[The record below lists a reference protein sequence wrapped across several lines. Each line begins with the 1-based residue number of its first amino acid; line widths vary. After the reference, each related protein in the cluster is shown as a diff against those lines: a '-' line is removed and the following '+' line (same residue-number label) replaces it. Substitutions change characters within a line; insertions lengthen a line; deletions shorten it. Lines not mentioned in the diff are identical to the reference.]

1 MFDRIRQAA
10 NRVFNV
16 KIVNSKPIAV
26 TLDSLVEPD
35 QSQAK
40 LLRQIHSELKTH
52 RRELETI
59 RLAATSEV
67 MQDVSSFH
75 RKQVR
80 TLLET
85 LELLASTE
93 LSMARFGDGE
103 FRLMLL
109 NDFNLR
115 FQKNSPELQDD
126 LRKVFISNDADVLV
140 GFPQLFRDAHW
151 SGVYQEL
158 WPRLNQLTTSG
169 RTYACAHI
177 TRPQA
182 FSALGERA
190 VELWRQIWEGKK
202 VAIVTG
208 EGSRFDLIPE
218 LFDNLASHEFIYSLP
233 VNAYEDI
240 DRVEAVVTDSDC
252 DLALI
257 ALGPA
262 GGILA
267 HRLATAG
274 KRALDIGH
282 LSNSYEN
289 VYKGAPR
296 PEATS
301 IVTSKGKN
309 A

>member
-1 MFDRIRQAA
+1 MFDRLRQAA
-10 NRVFNV
+10 NRIFNV
-16 KIVNSKPIAV
+16 RIVNAKPIAV
-26 TLDSLVEPD
+26 TLDPIVGPD
-35 QSQAK
+35 QTQAK
-40 LLRQIHSELKTH
+40 LLRQIHAELKTH

-59 RLAATSEV
+59 RLAVTSEV
-67 MQDVSSFH
+67 MQDVTAFH
-75 RKQVR
+75 RKQVK

-85 LELLASTE
+85 LELLASTDV
-93 LSMARFGDGE
+93 SMARFGDGE

-115 FQKNSPELQDD
+115 FQKNSPELQED
-126 LRKVFISNDADVLV
+126 LRKVFVSRDANVLV

-158 WPRLNQLTTSG
+158 WPQLSQLTAMDRS
-169 RTYACAHI
+169 YACAHI

-182 FSALGERA
+182 FSALGDRA
-190 VELWRQIWEGKK
+190 VELWRQVWAGKK

-218 LFDNLASHEFIYSLP
+218 LFDNLAGHEFIHSLP
-233 VNAYEDI
+233 IDAYDDI
-240 DRVEAVVTDSDC
+240 DRVEALVSDSDC
-252 DLALI
+252 DLALV

-267 HRLATAG
+267 HRLAASG

-296 PEATS
+296 PEATAV
-301 IVTSKGKN
+301 ITSSQIS

>member
-1 MFDRIRQAA
+1 MLDRIRKVA
-10 NRVFNV
+10 NRIFSV
-16 KIVNSKPIAV
+16 KVVNSRPIAV
-26 TLDSLVEPD
+26 TLDPPITADRD
-35 QSQAK
+35 QK
-40 LLRQIHSELKTH
+40 TLLRQIHNELKTH

-67 MQDVSSFH
+67 MQDVSKFH
-75 RKQVR
+75 RNQVK

-85 LELLASTE
+85 LELLATTDV
-93 LSMARFGDGE
+93 SMSRFGDGE

-115 FQKNSPELQDD
+115 FQKNSSELQED
-126 LRKVFISNDADVLV
+126 LRNVFTSNDANLAV

-158 WPRLNQLTTSG
+158 WPRLVQLTASD
-169 RTYACAHI
+169 RAYACAHV

-182 FSALGERA
+182 FSTLGQRA
-190 VELWRQIWEGKK
+190 VDLWRQVWDGKK

-208 EGSRFDLIPE
+208 EGSRFELIPE
-218 LFDNLASHEFIYSLP
+218 LFDNLASHEFIYSKP
-233 VNAYEDI
+233 VGAYDDL
-240 DRVEAVVTDSDC
+240 DRVQALVADSDC
-252 DLALI
+252 ELVLI

-267 HRLATAG
+267 HRLAGAG

-289 VYKGAPR
+289 VFKGAPR
-296 PEATS
+296 PEATA
-301 IVTSKGKN
+301 VTTDGEKN
-309 A
+309 P